1 MSYEEMNLKPFLDK
15 ELSVL
20 FQRDTVVAS
29 YKYTWDV
36 GDKVVLLSFTNNDI
50 QWLFETLEHP

>member
-15 ELSVL
+15 ELSVP

-36 GDKVVLLSFTNNDI
+36 GGKVVLLSFTNNDI
-50 QWLFETLEHP
+50 H